1 MSIFET
7 ETYQGMDFNIKRFN
21 SLLLVSG
28 ANSFHPGDKS
38 IMEFN
43 SKVEK
48 VCDGILSYKDFLI
61 WVEDEIKTF
70 DWMIVRKKDYPLD
83 SSTNKIVN
91 SSSSIYTSS
100 TNNSLPKST
109 YESKEM
115 LSSGILPSP
124 PPKIIIVNK
133 GTGGVSSIEKVNKYP
148 KRNLDINPIIVKK
161 SNYYLV
167 NNIYVYLPSKKSIVG
182 KLENNKLVTMTNIPL
197 SEIVSKLLM

>member
-1 MSIFET
+1 MSMFET
-7 ETYQGMDFNIKRFN
+7 ETYQGMDFNIKRFE
-21 SLLLVSG
+21 
-28 ANSFHPGDKS
+28 SFHPGDKA

-48 VCDGILSYKDFLI
+48 VCDGILPYKDFLSWI
-61 WVEDEIKTF
+61 EDEIKTF
-70 DWMIVRKKDYPLD
+70 DWTVIRKKDYPLD
-83 SSTNKIVN
+83 YSTNKIVN
-91 SSSSIYTSS
+91 SSSSSIYTSS
-100 TNNSLPKST
+100 TNNFLSKSI
-109 YESKEM
+109 YETKEM

-124 PPKIIIVNK
+124 PPKIIVVNK
-133 GTGGVSSIEKVNKYP
+133 GGNSTGVNSIEKVNKYP

-167 NNIYVYLPSKKSIVG
+167 NNTYVYLPSTKSIVG